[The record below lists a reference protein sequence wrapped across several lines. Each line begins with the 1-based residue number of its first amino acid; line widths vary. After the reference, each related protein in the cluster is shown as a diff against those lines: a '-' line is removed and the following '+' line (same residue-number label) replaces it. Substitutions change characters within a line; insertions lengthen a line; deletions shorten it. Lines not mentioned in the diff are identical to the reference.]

1 MRRIPLLIGLILGVA
16 PTNAV
21 WAIDDKS
28 PLIEKAAYLQQVLLD
43 RHWLD
48 GLYVGI
54 IDSPPPGAKLP
65 LPHTVNQPGNVIHA
79 GVWTGRY
86 LGGVGYQ
93 YAVTKDPRVREIGGQ
108 ILKALRIQQE
118 VTGKPGLLCRG
129 YVKGHGPVV
138 DWERD
143 GGDSREWHQGQ
154 GRYADYRFY
163 SDVSVDNFNAV
174 MYGYAI
180 YFDLAADEEQKR
192 YIAYDVNRLMTHVL
206 DNHCRIIDLDGEPT
220 QYGHIGIDPDPSR
233 DEYYARRRAGSL
245 GAGGGRL
252 SLRSELL
259 LLADL
264 LIAHHVTGNVRYS
277 DFYKK
282 VIDRFKGNPDP
293 AANRPASA
301 NANAPVR
308 RRLDH
313 SSQGQAYESL
323 YNLIRYE
330 KDPELLALYR
340 PWVSSMWETNWF
352 EGNALFA
359 YIALALLPEYRDAGQ
374 IASKRAPTAPHAAE
388 ALQNA
393 RETLELYPLDRV
405 MHPVMNSIRKDIELI
420 AAPPRDGATQRRAL
434 KPLPINVRP
443 HDNEYAWKGNVYQLD
458 GWLKPTVT
466 AMQFACDDP
475 MVAWFCDTTGRAYLT
490 LDGGKSW
497 QNVTNQMMGATV
509 QNLASSRSRTF
520 VLYAK
525 TSAGVLLTRDGG
537 LSWRPA
543 PTENL
548 PAFPAYDFKQ
558 PLLLASGGTLRIN
571 ESGELVRSTDGGKT
585 SQPAMNGWRIP
596 RAQSLFQTPWGFI
609 ASGPG
614 GAYRSTDG
622 QTWEELSL
630 WREMET
636 GPADFLHAYW
646 MGRYYGFLE

>member
-1 MRRIPLLIGLILGVA
+1 MRVLLRIGLILGMA
-16 PTNAV
+16 YTNTV
-21 WAIDDKS
+21 WAVDDKS
-28 PLIEKAAYLQQVLLD
+28 PLIDKAAYLQQVLLD

-54 IDSPPPGAKLP
+54 IDSPSPGAKLP

-93 YAVTKDPRVREIGGQ
+93 YAVTKDPRAREIGGQ

-143 GGDSREWHQGQ
+143 GGDSKKWHQGQ
-154 GRYADYRFY
+154 GKYADYRFY

-192 YIAYDVNRLMTHVL
+192 YIAYDVDRLMTHVL

-220 QYGHIGIDPDPSR
+220 LYGHIGIDPDPSR
-233 DEYYARRRAGSL
+233 DEYYARRRRTAGL
-245 GAGGGRL
+245 RGGGP
-252 SLRSELL
+252 SLRSELF

-264 LIAHHVTGNVRYS
+264 LIAHHITDKPRYLA
-277 DFYKK
+277 FYKK
-282 VIDRFKGNPDP
+282 VIDRFRGNPEP
-293 AANRPASA
+293 VANRPA
-301 NANAPVR
+301 NAGAPQR

-330 KDPELLALYR
+330 KDAELLARYR
-340 PWVSSMWETNWF
+340 PWLSNMWETNWC

-359 YIALALLPEYRDAGQ
+359 YMALALLPEYRDAAQ
-374 IASKRAPTAPHAAE
+374 IAAKKAPTAPHAAQ
-388 ALQNA
+388 ALQSA

-405 MHPVMNSIRKDIELI
+405 MHPVMNSIRKDIEMR
-420 AAPPRDGATQRRAL
+420 AVPGRGGAMQTLAL

-443 HDNEYAWKGNVYQLD
+443 YDNEYAWKGNVYQLD

-475 MVAWFCDTTGRAYLT
+475 QVAWFCDSTGRAYLT

-497 QNVTNQMMGATV
+497 QNVTNQMMGAAV
-509 QNLASSRSRTF
+509 QNLAASPSRTF
-520 VLYAK
+520 VLYAN
-525 TSAGVLLTRDGG
+525 TSAGLLLTRDGG
-537 LSWRPA
+537 LSWRTAPA
-543 PTENL
+543 ENH
-548 PAFPAYDFKQ
+548 PAFPVYDFKQ
-558 PLLLASGGTLRIN
+558 PLRLASGVTLRIN
-571 ESGELVRSTDGGKT
+571 ESAELVRSIDGSKT

-596 RAQSLFQTPWGFI
+596 RANSLFQTPWGII

-614 GAYRSTDG
+614 GAYRSSDG
-622 QTWEELSL
+622 QTWEELKL

-646 MGRYYGFLE
+646 MGRYYGFLQ

>member
-1 MRRIPLLIGLILGVA
+1 MRWKPLLIGVILCIA
-16 PTNAV
+16 ETNVV
-21 WAIDDKS
+21 WAADDKS
-28 PLIEKAAYLQQVLLD
+28 PLVEKAAYLQQVLLD

-108 ILKALRIQQE
+108 ILKALRILQE
-118 VTGKPGLLCRG
+118 VTGTPGLLCRG

-143 GGDSREWHQGQ
+143 GADSKEWHQGQ
-154 GRYADYRFY
+154 GLYADYRFY
-163 SDVSVDNFNAV
+163 GDVSVDNFNAV

-180 YFDLAADEEQKR
+180 YFDLAADQEQKR
-192 YIAYDVNRLMTHVL
+192 TIAFDVDRLMTHVL

-233 DEYYARRRAGSL
+233 DEYYARRR
-245 GAGGGRL
+245 GGGGGGTRS
-252 SLRSELL
+252 SLRQELF

-264 LIAHHVTGNVRYS
+264 LIAHHITGKTRYI

-282 VIDRFKGNPDP
+282 VIDRFKGNAEAVPDRAP
-293 AANRPASA
+293 
-301 NANAPVR
+301 NANATPR

-330 KDPELLALYR
+330 KDPELLARYR
-340 PWVSSMWETNWF
+340 PWVSNMWETNWF
-352 EGNALFA
+352 EGNALFT
-359 YIALALLPEYRDAGQ
+359 YTALALLPAYRDAAQ
-374 IASKRAPTAPHAAE
+374 IAAKIAPTAPHAAQ
-388 ALQNA
+388 ALQVA

-405 MHPVMNSIRKDIELI
+405 MHPVMNSIRKDIEVI
-420 AAPPRDGATQRRAL
+420 ATPGRGGTTQARAV

-443 HDNEYAWKGNVYQLD
+443 YDNEYAWKGTVYQLD
-458 GWLKPTVT
+458 GWLKPIVT

-475 MVAWFCDTTGRAYLT
+475 KVAWFCDTTGRTYLT
-490 LDGGKSW
+490 LDGGQSW
-497 QNVTNQMMGATV
+497 QNVNNQMMGAAV
-509 QNLASSRSRTF
+509 QNLAASPSRTF

-525 TSAGVLLTRDGG
+525 TSAGVLVTRDGG
-537 LSWRPA
+537 LSWRLAPA
-543 PTENL
+543 ENSPT
-548 PAFPAYDFKQ
+548 FTTYDFKQ
-558 PLLLASGGTLRIN
+558 PLSLPSGATLRIN
-571 ESGELVRSTDGGKT
+571 ESDELVRSTDGGKT
-585 SQPAMNGWRIP
+585 SHSAMNGWRIP
-596 RAQSLFQTPWGFI
+596 RAQSLFQTRWGII

-622 QTWEELSL
+622 ETWAELKL
-630 WREMET
+630 WREQET

-646 MGRYYGFLE
+646 MGRYYGFLQ

>member
-1 MRRIPLLIGLILGVA
+1 MRWMPLLIGVIVGMA
-16 PTNAV
+16 PTNVV
-21 WAIDDKS
+21 WAVDDKS
-28 PLIEKAAYLQQVLLD
+28 PLVEKAAYLQQVLLD

-54 IDSPPPGAKLP
+54 IDSPPPGAKFP

-93 YAVTKDPRVREIGGQ
+93 YAVTKDPHVREIGGQ
-108 ILKALRIQQE
+108 ILKALRILQE
-118 VTGKPGLLCRG
+118 VTGKPGLLARG

-143 GGDSREWHQGQ
+143 GGDSKEWHQGQ
-154 GRYADYRFY
+154 GQYGDYRFY

-180 YFDLAADEEQKR
+180 YFDLTADDGQKR
-192 YIAYDVNRLMTHVL
+192 YIAYDVDRLMTHVL

-233 DEYYARRRAGSL
+233 DEYYARRR
-245 GAGGGRL
+245 GGGGGTRS
-252 SLRSELL
+252 SLRQELF

-264 LIAHHVTGNVRYS
+264 LIAHHITGKTRYI
-277 DFYKK
+277 DFYRK
-282 VIDRFKGNPDP
+282 VIDRFKGTADP
-293 AANRPASA
+293 VAERPANA
-301 NANAPVR
+301 NANAPQR

-340 PWVSSMWETNWF
+340 PWVSNMWETNWF
-352 EGNALFA
+352 EGNALFT
-359 YIALALLPEYRDAGQ
+359 YITLALLPEYRVAAR
-374 IASKRAPTAPHAAE
+374 IAAKTEPTAPHAAP
-388 ALQNA
+388 ALQSA

-405 MHPVMNSIRKDIELI
+405 MHPVMNSIRKDIEVI
-420 AAPPRDGATQRRAL
+420 AAPGRVGATQARAS

-443 HDNEYAWKGNVYQLD
+443 YDNEYAWKGTVYQLD
-458 GWLKPTVT
+458 GWLKPIVT

-475 MVAWFCDTTGRAYLT
+475 KVAWFCDTTTKMYLT
-490 LDGGKSW
+490 LDAGQSW
-497 QNVTNQMMGATV
+497 RNVSNELMGAAV
-509 QNLASSRSRTF
+509 QNLAASPSRTF

-525 TSAGVLLTRDGG
+525 TSAGVLITRDGG
-537 LSWRPA
+537 MSWRVAPA
-543 PTENL
+543 ENRPT
-548 PAFPAYDFKQ
+548 FTVYDFKQ
-558 PLLLASGGTLRIN
+558 PLTLPSGSTLRIN
-571 ESGELVRSTDGGKT
+571 ESDELVRSNDGGKT
-585 SQPAMNGWRIP
+585 SHPAMNGWRIP
-596 RAQSLFQTPWGFI
+596 RAKSLFQTPWGII

-622 QTWEELSL
+622 QTWEELKL

-636 GPADFLHAYW
+636 GPADFLHAFW